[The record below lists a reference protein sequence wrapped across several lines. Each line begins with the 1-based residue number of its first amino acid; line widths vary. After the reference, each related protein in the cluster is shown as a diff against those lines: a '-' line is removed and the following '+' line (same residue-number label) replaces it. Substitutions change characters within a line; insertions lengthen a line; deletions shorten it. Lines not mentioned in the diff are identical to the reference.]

1 MEDLQLAVAK
11 LRALSPKLNS
21 AVEQAQRVVIQ
32 IEHFLAHECQ
42 VAIQAEVPVA
52 YNDKGVAV
60 TLLRYGRVDGKF
72 RIALTSTDGD
82 SRFVS
87 RAWTECDRS
96 EKLASFA
103 MLPKLVLAV
112 TKAVEDQINA
122 TTKTTKTVGTLMA
135 ALGAGSDK
143 EDGQPTGEVP
153 DLPRLTI
160 IMRPEEALAA
170 TQAAAVSAN
179 GNNRPVLRPR
189 PMIKAN
195 PDVDARRNGSARKE
209 EAKAG

>member
-21 AVEQAQRVVIQ
+21 AVDQAQRVVLQ

-42 VAIQAEVPVA
+42 VAIQADVPVA
-52 YNDKGVAV
+52 YNDKGVAI

-82 SRFVS
+82 CRFVS
-87 RAWTECDRS
+87 RSWTECDRN
-96 EKLASFA
+96 EKLSSFPL
-103 MLPKLVLAV
+103 LPKLVLAV

-122 TTKTTKTVGTLMA
+122 TTKTSKTVSTLMG
-135 ALGAGSDK
+135 ALGVALPK
-143 EDGQPTGEVP
+143 AEDDATDGPE
-153 DLPRLTI
+153 LPRLTI
-160 IMRPEEALAA
+160 MMRPEEALAA
-170 TQAAAVSAN
+170 QAGNRSVS
-179 GNNRPVLRPR
+179 RPR
-189 PMIKAN
+189 PTIKVN
-195 PDVDARRNGSARKE
+195 PDMDGRRNGRKE

>member
-21 AVEQAQRVVIQ
+21 AVDQAQRVVLQ
-32 IEHFLAHECQ
+32 IENFLAHECQ
-42 VAIQAEVPVA
+42 VSIQADVPVA
-52 YNDKGVAV
+52 YNDKGIAV

-96 EKLASFA
+96 EKLSSFTF
-103 MLPKLVLAV
+103 LPKLILAV

-122 TTKTTKTVGTLMA
+122 TTKTSKTVSTLMG
-135 ALGAGSDK
+135 ALGVEPANADAPPA
-143 EDGQPTGEVP
+143 DGAE
-153 DLPRLTI
+153 LPRLTI
-160 IMRPEEALAA
+160 MMRPEEALAA
-170 TQAAAVSAN
+170 QASSRSTGSA
-179 GNNRPVLRPR
+179 RPR
-189 PMIKAN
+189 PMIKVN
-195 PDVDARRNGSARKE
+195 PDVDGRRNGREK

>member
-11 LRALSPKLNS
+11 LRALSPKLNN
-21 AVEQAQRVVIQ
+21 AVDQAQRVVLQ

-82 SRFVS
+82 CRFVS

-96 EKLASFA
+96 EKLSSFTF
-103 MLPKLVLAV
+103 LPKLVLAV

-122 TTKTTKTVGTLMA
+122 TTKTSKTVSTLMG
-135 ALGAGSDK
+135 ALGIQTPAK
-143 EDGQPTGEVP
+143 ADGEAADGAE
-153 DLPRLTI
+153 LPRLTI
-160 IMRPEEALAA
+160 MMRPDEALAA
-170 TQAAAVSAN
+170 QA
-179 GNNRPVLRPR
+179 GNRPVARPR
-189 PMIKAN
+189 PMIKVN
-195 PDVDARRNGSARKE
+195 PDMDGRRNGRKE

>member
-21 AVEQAQRVVIQ
+21 AVDQAQRVVLQ

-52 YNDKGVAV
+52 YNDKGIAIQ
-60 TLLRYGRVDGKF
+60 LLRYGRVEGKF
-72 RIALTSTDGD
+72 RVALVNTDGD

-103 MLPKLVLAV
+103 VLPKLVLAV

-122 TTKTTKTVGTLMA
+122 TTKTSKTVGTLMA
-135 ALGAGSDK
+135 ALGVASDK
-143 EDGQPTGEVP
+143 EDGQAEGPEM
-153 DLPRLTI
+153 PRLTI

-170 TQAAAVSAN
+170 TQGASS
-179 GNNRPVLRPR
+179 GNRPAARSR

-195 PDVDARRNGSARKE
+195 PDVDGRRSGSARKE

>member
-21 AVEQAQRVVIQ
+21 AVDQAQRVVLQ
-32 IEHFLAHECQ
+32 VEHFLAYECQ
-42 VAIQAEVPVA
+42 VAIQAEVPVT
-52 YNDKGVAV
+52 YNDKGIAV
-60 TLLRYGRVDGKF
+60 QLLRYGRVDGKF
-72 RIALTSTDGD
+72 RVALVNTDGD
-82 SRFVS
+82 CRFVS

-96 EKLASFA
+96 EKLGSFSL
-103 MLPKLVLAV
+103 LPKLVLAV

-122 TTKTTKTVGTLMA
+122 TTKTSKTVGTLMA
-135 ALGAGSDK
+135 ALGAAGSNNDDS
-143 EDGQPTGEVP
+143 EATGPVP
-153 DLPRLTI
+153 EMPRLTI
-160 IMRPEEALAA
+160 VMRPEEV
-170 TQAAAVSAN
+170 AAAQGVASMA
-179 GNNRPVLRPR
+179 NRPVIRPR

>member
-21 AVEQAQRVVIQ
+21 AVDQAQRVVLQ

-42 VAIQAEVPVA
+42 VSIHAEVPVA

-60 TLLRYGRVDGKF
+60 TLLRYGRVEGKF

-87 RAWTECDRS
+87 RAWTECDRN
-96 EKLASFA
+96 EKLSSFTF
-103 MLPKLVLAV
+103 LPKLVLAV
-112 TKAVEDQINA
+112 TKAVEEQINA
-122 TTKTTKTVGTLMA
+122 TTKTSKTVSTLMG
-135 ALGAGSDK
+135 ALGVEPAKSDG
-143 EDGQPTGEVP
+143 ESDGAE
-153 DLPRLTI
+153 LPRLTI
-160 IMRPEEALAA
+160 MMRPEEALAA
-170 TQAAAVSAN
+170 QASS
-179 GNNRPVLRPR
+179 RPAGGARPR
-189 PMIKAN
+189 PIIKVN
-195 PDVDARRNGSARKE
+195 PDVDGRRNNAREK

>member
-11 LRALSPKLNS
+11 LRALSPKLNR
-21 AVEQAQRVVIQ
+21 AVDQAQRVVLQ

-60 TLLRYGRVDGKF
+60 TLLRYGRVEGKF

-82 SRFVS
+82 CRFVS

-96 EKLASFA
+96 EKLSSFTF
-103 MLPKLVLAV
+103 LPKLVLAV
-112 TKAVEDQINA
+112 TKAVEEQINA
-122 TTKTTKTVGTLMA
+122 TTKTSKTVSTLMG
-135 ALGAGSDK
+135 ALGVEPAK
-143 EDGQPTGEVP
+143 AEDEAQDAPE
-153 DLPRLTI
+153 LPRLTI
-160 IMRPEEALAA
+160 MMRPDEALAA
-170 TQAAAVSAN
+170 QAGNRAAS
-179 GNNRPVLRPR
+179 RPR
-189 PMIKAN
+189 PTIKVN
-195 PDVDARRNGSARKE
+195 PDMDGRRNGREK